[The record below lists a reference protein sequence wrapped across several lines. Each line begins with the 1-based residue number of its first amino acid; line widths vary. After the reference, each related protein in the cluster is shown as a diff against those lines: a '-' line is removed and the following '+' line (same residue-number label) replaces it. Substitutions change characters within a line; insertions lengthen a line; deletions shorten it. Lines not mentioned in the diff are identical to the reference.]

1 MHSLLQ
7 MRCVPDLLLVEEDL
21 ELSYKHINDTIS
33 EQSGESGISICDS
46 LSYKS
51 LIHRNMIHYINYS
64 LMEVGLSALKLRSA
78 YCRLCV
84 IVDKLLYVSV
94 FWFSIYHKGVIE
106 FAFFFFFQFLLLL
119 ILSVIGFITEVL
131 GTDLGPAATTGNG
144 KFCDALSINLCA
156 FRESLTKLFNKD
168 QDAFM

>member
-1 MHSLLQ
+1 MHSLFQ

-21 ELSYKHINDTIS
+21 ELSCKHINDTIS
-33 EQSGESGISICDS
+33 EKSGESGISICDT

-94 FWFSIYHKGVIE
+94 FWFSVYHKGVIE
-106 FAFFFFFQFLLLL
+106 FPFLFSQFLLLL

-131 GTDLGPAATTGNG
+131 GTDLGPAATTGDG
-144 KFCDALSINLCA
+144 KFCDALSVNLCA
-156 FRESLTKLFNKD
+156 FRESLTELFNKD